1 MNASITGFREG
12 RNVIICLFY
21 TVLGG
26 RVLKE
31 FAEYTRI
38 VLTNNYS
45 NISIKKKKK
54 SYFILH
60 NSVGGG
66 EMYKLQGIILH
77 LKRNENVPLTR
88 GRQVYKVEISISCVF
103 FPRKKKKVIFL
114 LLLAIPLELTG
125 LTANSKNAI
134 EKIMKFST
142 RES

>member
-1 MNASITGFREG
+1 
-12 RNVIICLFY
+12 
-21 TVLGG
+21 
-26 RVLKE
+26 
-31 FAEYTRI
+31 
-38 VLTNNYS
+38 
-45 NISIKKKKK
+45 
-54 SYFILH
+54 
-60 NSVGGG
+60 
-66 EMYKLQGIILH
+66 MYKLQGIILH

-88 GRQVYKVEISISCVF
+88 GRQVYKVEISITCVF